1 MDIHEAIAISQ
12 ERLAGEGATMHD
24 LLRHLRDRISP
35 VLIGEQEWE
44 HLLAR
49 AETLPI
55 TMGAQPFGFELPL
68 HDRRPRA
75 DFGVSLASGNRSGA
89 FFEEKAQHDPA
100 DRTAAAVSR
109 LFRSMEAAGSP
120 LRAIVGRKLMLEYD
134 IGSGGDG
141 DPQPGMF
148 LRPNERT
155 IIGGAGQQHDVGVVV
170 DGLVACHDWEPSPA
184 ERSNA
189 ERVYLAQPEDT
200 RLDSFG
206 LFPSRARTIRLAIM
220 GLTGPRDVC
229 SFLEEICW
237 PGNVA
242 TVETVLARFSERT
255 HVVRT
260 GVNVDVQADGIGPAL
275 GLTPIVKQRY
285 TADPRAW
292 IDGLTDWQ
300 PVLEAL
306 RHEDRVVAEKV
317 AALAGWVSQ
326 PTILFGRTGRF
337 VLLRG
342 IHHLKLVIAGDRV
355 EQIKAYVYMVLSGA
369 IAP

>member
-1 MDIHEAIAISQ
+1 MDIHEAIAITQ

-24 LLRHLRDRISP
+24 LLGHLRDGISP

-44 HLLAR
+44 RLLAR

-68 HDRRPRA
+68 HDSRPRA

-89 FFEEKAQHDPA
+89 FFEEQARRDPS
-100 DRTAAAVSR
+100 DHTAAAVSR
-109 LFRSMEAAGSP
+109 LFRSMEAADSP

-148 LRPNERT
+148 LRPNERM
-155 IIGGAGQQHDVGVVV
+155 IFGGAGQQHDVGVVV
-170 DGLVACHDWEPSPA
+170 DGLVVCHNLKPSVA
-184 ERSNA
+184 ERRSA

-206 LFPSRARTIRLAIM
+206 LFPSRARQIRLAIM
-220 GLTGPRDVC
+220 GFAGQREVC
-229 SFLEEICW
+229 SFLEEIAW
-237 PGNVA
+237 PGNIA

-255 HVVRT
+255 QVVRT
-260 GVNVDVQADGIGPAL
+260 GVNVDVRADGVGPVL

-285 TADPRAW
+285 TAASRVW

-306 RHEDRVVAEKV
+306 RHEDGVVSEKV
-317 AALAGWVSQ
+317 EALVGWVSQ

-342 IHHLKLVIAGDRV
+342 IHHIKLVIAGDRV
-355 EQIKAYVYMVLSGA
+355 EQIKAYVYMVLSGV